1 MTRVFSRL
9 APMMVPMVALLGA
22 LMLVAPQAHAQEK
35 DRIDEQLPA
44 VPPPPPEIQ
53 ALEEGNDVVSEVVI
67 RETER
72 GTETEYRINGRLYKV
87 KVTPTVGAP
96 YYLLDKDGDG
106 TMESHSLDDPGL
118 SVPMWVIGTF

>member
-1 MTRVFSRL
+1 MSPVSFRIVRL
-9 APMMVPMVALLGA
+9 VSVAALACAVPLAL
-22 LMLVAPQAHAQEK
+22 AQQV
-35 DRIDEQLPA
+35 DRIDDTQLPA

-53 ALEEGNDVVSEVVI
+53 AMEEDGAPPPAVTI

-72 GTETEYRINGRLYKV
+72 GTETEYRVNGRLYKV
-87 KVTPTVGAP
+87 QIVPETGAP

-106 TMESHSLDDPGL
+106 IMEFHSLNDPGP